1 MSWLRPEAV
10 ARLKQW
16 RETMIGTAVT
26 CVGGWIAL
34 TSFGLGVLAGGVI
47 ALIGISLIFTGT
59 RHALFRTDAEAPGI
73 VEVTEGR
80 ITYLGPLAGGT
91 VALADLREV
100 SFTRTHDG
108 NAFWRLTSHEP
119 QPLIIPAGASGV
131 DVLLDTFTALPQ
143 FDTGLMVRAVQSRT
157 PTART
162 IWHHPAHARTL
173 KPLT

>member
-1 MSWLRPEAV
+1 MSWLRPEAT

-16 RETMIGTAVT
+16 REAMIGTTIAGI
-26 CVGGWIAL
+26 GGWIAFA
-34 TSFGLGVLAGGVI
+34 SFGLGVLAGWVI
-47 ALIGISLIFTGT
+47 ALIGAALIFTGT
-59 RHALFRTDAEAPGI
+59 RHALFRTDTEAPGL

-100 SFTRTHDG
+100 SFTRTNDG
-108 NAFWRLTSHEP
+108 STFWRLSSNEP
-119 QPLIIPAGASGV
+119 KPLIIPAGASGV

-157 PTART
+157 PTSRL
-162 IWHHPAHARTL
+162 ILCHPAHTRTL
-173 KPLT
+173 KALT